1 MSVQL
6 YMGDYPMVKNSGV
19 GKAILHQREMLR
31 QVGVSTEERSTPD
44 VDTVHINTV
53 FPKSVLAALRARRQK
68 KTVVYYGHSTEE
80 DFRNSIK
87 GSNLISPLFRKWIT
101 FCYSLGD
108 IIITPTDYSKR
119 ILEGY
124 GIQKPIYA
132 LSNGID
138 TTYFKRTP
146 EARARFRA
154 AYHIAED
161 EKVVISAGHL
171 IERKGILDFLQ
182 LAKGN
187 PDIKFIWFGATAES
201 IMTNAVKTA
210 VRQASENVLF
220 AGFVDKEIIRD
231 AYCGADL
238 FAFLS
243 HEETEGIVVLEALA
257 CSIPVLLREIPV
269 YDGWLKDGV
278 NCYKGRSLSDFQTLT
293 EGILQNTL
301 PSLAQEGLEVAENRS
316 MREMGKKLIEVYRI
330 NGNRNYCM
338 KQVEGGYVHH
348 TNGSRSMVYCSAD
361 KNHS

>member
-6 YMGDYPMVKNSGV
+6 YMGDYPVVKNSGV
-19 GKAILHQREMLR
+19 GKAILHQKEMLR
-31 QVGVSTEERSTPD
+31 QVGISTEEQPTPD
-44 VDTVHINTV
+44 VDTIHINTV
-53 FPKSVLAALRARRQK
+53 FPKSVLAALRAKRQK

-87 GSNLISPLFRKWIT
+87 GSNLLSPLFRKWIT

-138 TTYFKRTP
+138 TIYFKRTP
-146 EARARFRA
+146 EARARFRN
-154 AYHIAED
+154 AYHIAEN
-161 EKVVISAGHL
+161 EKVVISVGHL
-171 IERKGILDFLQ
+171 IERKGILDFIK
-182 LAKGN
+182 LAKKN
-187 PDIKFIWFGATAES
+187 PDVKFIWFGATAES
-201 IMTNAVKTA
+201 IMTNTVKTA
-210 VRQASENVLF
+210 VRQAPENLLF
-220 AGFVDKEIIRD
+220 AGFVDKETIRD

-257 CSIPVLLREIPV
+257 CAIPVLLRDIPV
-269 YDGWLKDGV
+269 YEGWLENGV
-278 NCYKGRSLSDFQTLT
+278 NCYKGRSLLDFQALT

-301 PSLAQEGLEVAENRS
+301 PSLIQKGLEVAEKRS

-330 NGNRNYCM
+330 NGNQNYCI
-338 KQVEGGYVHH
+338 KQVEGGYVHP
-348 TNGSRSMVYCSAD
+348 TNGSRSMVYCTTN
-361 KNHS
+361 KNRS

>member
-19 GKAILHQREMLR
+19 GKAILHQKEMLK
-31 QVGVSTEERSTPD
+31 QVGISTEERPSPA
-44 VDTVHINTV
+44 VDTIHINTV

-87 GSNLISPLFRKWIT
+87 GSNLLSPLFRKWIT

-108 IIITPTDYSKR
+108 IVITPTEYSKR
-119 ILEGY
+119 ILESY

-146 EARARFRA
+146 EARERFRA

-171 IERKGILDFLQ
+171 IERKGILDFLA
-182 LAKGN
+182 LASKH
-187 PDIKFIWFGATAES
+187 PSLKFIWFGATAES
-201 IMTNAVKTA
+201 LMTNAVKTA
-210 VRQASENVLF
+210 VRQAPENVLF
-220 AGFVDKEIIRD
+220 AGFVDKEVIRD

-257 CSIPVLLREIPV
+257 CSIPVLLRDIPV
-269 YDGWLKDGV
+269 YEGWLQSGV
-278 NCYKGRSLSDFQTLT
+278 NCYKGSSLAEFQTLT
-293 EGILQNTL
+293 EDILANAL
-301 PSLAQEGLEVAENRS
+301 PSLTEEGLEVAENRS
-316 MREMGKKLIEVYRI
+316 MREMGKKLIQVYRM

-348 TNGSRSMVYCSAD
+348 TNGGRSMVYCTTH
-361 KNHS
+361 KNRS